1 MDVTKFGVD
10 WKANRKAWM
19 TRERMTEWLEQ
30 LDGKMMRQN
39 RKVLL
44 FLDIKLNNVKVMFF
58 PPNVTSLSQ
67 PLDQGV
73 IQNFK
78 VKYRQLVLKHIV
90 SRLDEDGTSL
100 QSLTKELNVFQAIC
114 WITNAWKQVST
125 TTIQSCFRKAG
136 FPAGNGEMNVE
147 SDISDEMNTTQ
158 NLINSAGYTIGVNDY
173 VCIDL
178 DILTECSSED
188 AKMIL
193 QSIQENE
200 NGDDDNHDSDDDDDD
215 GGDVEIVNNSDVPPI
230 MSYSEALD
238 SSIGFISTLL
248 GCLTCGPLLD
258 RMGRR
263 RTLLLVNFPFVIGWL
278 LMWVA
283 PKPAPIALLY
293 FARLLNGLGGGMIS
307 IPGNIYIAEMSTSSM
322 RCMLVTW
329 PSLAISVGIILVY
342 ALGLI
347 ITEWRYIAA
356 ISTFVPIITTVSIY
370 FYVRESPIWLLA
382 RGRVEEAEESFKWI
396 REVDKDDEIPKDLV
410 DEFERI
416 IEKSS
421 TMRGRV
427 DNESVDEPGVDMP
440 LYQSSEP
447 CYGIRQVPIATQT
460 QDKVSESVSSPYS
473 TLLRSDVWKPLVILN
488 LYFFFMQ
495 FSGVPVLISYAVN
508 IMMSEGVSLEPYLAT
523 LLLGIVKLIFEIG
536 AGFVQNRP
544 HIDVSLTCE
553 HDPKLQEYC
562 VCPQNMPQFDS
573 EGIPNQA
580 PEMNKPMILNGPTSR
595 NREGSDQVSV
605 EAKQLG
611 HLYLSIDQETFDP
624 STGEPF
630 GRRPLSIASGMGMAA
645 CMVGLG
651 LHHQMFTNT
660 EDAEETGLMSWVPLL
675 LIFAYVTSAA
685 VGFFLIPWAMLGE
698 VYPTKVAG
706 LACGITTCLGNF
718 FGFASI
724 KLFPTI
730 VVLLGGSANGNS
742 INSTEGVFYFY
753 GGVTAFAVL
762 FIYIYLPE
770 TFRRTLQEIS
780 DDFTRPSR
788 RLNFI

>member
-1 MDVTKFGVD
+1 MVGLCEGDNEPPGSL
-10 WKANRKAWM
+10 KASK
-19 TRERMTEWLEQ
+19 Q
-30 LDGKMMRQN
+30 
-39 RKVLL
+39 V
-44 FLDIKLNNVKVMFF
+44 VV
-58 PPNVTSLSQ
+58 S
-67 PLDQGV
+67 
-73 IQNFK
+73 
-78 VKYRQLVLKHIV
+78 IV
-90 SRLDEDGTSL
+90 SSATLL
-100 QSLTKELNVFQAIC
+100 
-114 WITNAWKQVST
+114 
-125 TTIQSCFRKAG
+125 
-136 FPAGNGEMNVE
+136 
-147 SDISDEMNTTQ
+147 
-158 NLINSAGYTIGVNDY
+158 SAGMNLGFSAVSLPHMQDVNGPDR
-173 VCIDL
+173 
-178 DILTECSSED
+178 LTVDEGSWF
-188 AKMIL
+188 A
-193 QSIQENE
+193 
-200 NGDDDNHDSDDDDDD
+200 
-215 GGDVEIVNNSDVPPI
+215 
-230 MSYSEALD
+230 
-238 SSIGFISTLL
+238 SIGFISTLL

-263 RTLLLVNFPFVIGWL
+263 RTLLVVNFPFVIGWL

-283 PKPAPIALLY
+283 PKPVPIALLY

-421 TMRGRV
+421 TMRERV

-536 AGFVQNRP
+536 AGFVQNR
-544 HIDVSLTCE
+544 
-553 HDPKLQEYC
+553 
-562 VCPQNMPQFDS
+562 
-573 EGIPNQA
+573 
-580 PEMNKPMILNGPTSR
+580 
-595 NREGSDQVSV
+595 
-605 EAKQLG
+605 
-611 HLYLSIDQETFDP
+611 
-624 STGEPF
+624 F

-675 LIFAYVTSAA
+675 LIFAYVISAA